1 MNENLMKLKKML
13 CKELEEYGSSGN
25 KLSAGTLDVVD
36 KLAHACKNVCKIIES
51 EDEMGYS
58 PADGGSYRR
67 SYADGVSGMYD
78 DGMRSYDDGMSRRG
92 SYRRRR
98 DSMGRYSSQG
108 GYSRTSDNEE
118 LHDLVD
124 QLRAMAK
131 DLPQHTQRAIQEF
144 AESVD

>member
-13 CKELEEYGSSGN
+13 CKELEEYGGSGN

-58 PADGGSYRR
+58 REGSYRR
-67 SYADGVSGMYD
+67 SYADGSYD

-98 DSMGRYSSQG
+98 DSMGRYSSD

>member
-13 CKELEEYGSSGN
+13 CKELEEYGSSGT

-51 EDEMGYS
+51 DEGEEYS
-58 PADGGSYRR
+58 RSYRR
-67 SYADGVSGMYD
+67 SYADGMGGSYD

-92 SYRRRR
+92 SYRRR
-98 DSMGRYSSQG
+98 DSMGRYSRD
-108 GYSRTSDNEE
+108 GYSRAGDNAE

-124 QLRAMAK
+124 QLRAMSK

>member
-1 MNENLMKLKKML
+1 MNENLMHLKKML

-25 KLSAGTLDVVD
+25 RLSAGTLEVVD

-51 EDEMGYS
+51 EEEMGYS
-58 PADGGSYRR
+58 GEGSSRGSYRGSSRGSYRGSYDGGSYE
-67 SYADGVSGMYD
+67 G
-78 DGMRSYDDGMSRRG
+78 G

-98 DSMGRYSSQG
+98 DSMGRYSREG
-108 GYSRTSDNEE
+108 GYSRAEEKEDE
-118 LHDLVD
+118 LHELVD

-131 DLPQHTQRAIQEF
+131 DMPQHTQRAIQEF

>member
-1 MNENLMKLKKML
+1 MSEKLMHLKKML
-13 CKELEEYGSSGN
+13 CKELEEYGTAD

-51 EDEMGYS
+51 DDEMEQS
-58 PADGGSYRR
+58 FRAGSYRR
-67 SYADGVSGMYD
+67 SYADGSYNGSYE
-78 DGMRSYDDGMSRRG
+78 GSYDGGMSRRG

-98 DSMGRYSSQG
+98 DSMGRYSSEG
-108 GYSRTSDNEE
+108 GYSRANDNEE
-118 LHDLVD
+118 LHEIVD
-124 QLRAMAK
+124 QLRAMSK

>member
-1 MNENLMKLKKML
+1 MNENLMHLKKML

-36 KLAHACKNVCKIIES
+36 KLAHACKNVCKIMES
-51 EDEMGYS
+51 EDEMDS
-58 PADGGSYRR
+58 GSYRR
-67 SYADGVSGMYD
+67 SYADGMSRMYD

-98 DSMGRYSSQG
+98 DSMGRYSSEG
-108 GYSRTSDNEE
+108 GYSRTSDNAE
-118 LHDLVD
+118 LHELVD
-124 QLRAMAK
+124 QLRAMSK

>member
-13 CKELEEYGSSGN
+13 CKELEEYGNSGN

-36 KLAHACKNVCKIIES
+36 KLAHACKNICKILES
-51 EDEMGYS
+51 EEEMEYSSRGY
-58 PADGGSYRR
+58 YRR
-67 SYADGVSGMYD
+67 SYADGSYDGGMS
-78 DGMRSYDDGMSRRG
+78 SYDDGMSRRG
-92 SYRRRR
+92 SYRRR
-98 DSMGRYSSQG
+98 DSMGRYS
-108 GYSRTSDNEE
+108 RANDNEE
-118 LHDLVD
+118 LHNLVD